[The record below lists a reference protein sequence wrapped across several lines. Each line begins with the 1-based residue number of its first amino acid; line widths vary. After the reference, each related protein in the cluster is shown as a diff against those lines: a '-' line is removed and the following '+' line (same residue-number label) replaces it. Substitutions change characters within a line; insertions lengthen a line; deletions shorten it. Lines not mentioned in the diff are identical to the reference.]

1 MSERIPSEI
10 TRSAPGTG
18 GRTHVKPDVRQVL
31 SGLAEGLRS
40 GWPVP
45 GIAIS
50 VVDGTGESAFVTA
63 GFANAESG
71 APISRRT
78 RFEIGSISK
87 TFTAFLLGVLA
98 DEGKVDLDAA
108 VADHLPWFA
117 PNGGSRAITVRH
129 LLQHTSG
136 LVTGADTLPDA
147 AARGYALRDA
157 KTWVEPGELFHYSNE
172 GYNLLGLIVE
182 RVTGQSLADA
192 MTERLLRPL
201 GMRDSAA
208 RITHEDIA
216 ELATGYRFLR
226 DDRPPLPSAPVAP
239 AGFFEYSSADGN
251 VLATASDLGLF
262 ARMLLGRGTLDG
274 TTIVGPERFRQFL
287 TVPSDAVGPG
297 YACGVGVEVI
307 DGRTWLTH
315 AGGMVGY
322 RSYLAVDIDGGH
334 GVAVLTNA
342 PGECRII
349 NRFARHVLAVVQGAP
364 ADPALFDPERIPD
377 ARRYVGVHGTAPRR
391 IRVESAGDDRLTLT
405 SEGVT
410 GKLYD
415 AGDGRLVCDHPE
427 WSAYHHSRD
436 GRWLYG
442 PESLGPDPAAPT
454 APPHALVGR
463 YRSYT
468 PWYPA
473 FDIVQRAGRLHMIAA
488 TGVEAPSDEPEL
500 VPLDDETFRIGADP
514 RLPERLTAGPAPDG
528 AVLWVDVDGCRYTR
542 SFREHPKP

>member
-1 MSERIPSEI
+1 M
-10 TRSAPGTG
+10 
-18 GRTHVKPDVRQVL
+18 DVRQEL
-31 SGLAEGLRS
+31 SGLAEQLRTW
-40 GWPVP
+40 WPVP

-63 GFANAESG
+63 GCANAESG
-71 APISRRT
+71 APVSRRT
-78 RFEIGSISK
+78 RFEIGSVSK
-87 TFTAFLLGVLA
+87 TFTAFLLGILA

-136 LVTGADTLPDA
+136 LVAGADALPDA

-157 KTWVEPGELFHYSNE
+157 RTLAEPGELFHYSNE

-182 RVTGQSLADA
+182 QVTGESLADA
-192 MTERLLRPL
+192 MAGRLLRPL
-201 GMRDSAA
+201 GMGDSAA
-208 RITHEDIA
+208 RITHEDIGDGDINR
-216 ELATGYRFLR
+216 LATGYRFLR
-226 DDRPPLPSAPVAP
+226 DDRPPLPSAPLAP
-239 AGFFEYSSADGN
+239 AGFFEYSAADGN

-274 TTIVGPERFRQFL
+274 TRIIGPERFRQIV
-287 TVPSDAVGPG
+287 TVPADAGGSG
-297 YACGVGVEVI
+297 YALGVDVEVV

-322 RSYLAVDIDGGH
+322 RSYLAVDTDGGH

-342 PGECRII
+342 PGECHIVD
-349 NRFARHVLAVVQGAP
+349 RFARHVLAVVQGAP

-377 ARRYVGVHGTAPRR
+377 AQRYVGIHGTTPRQ
-391 IRVESAGDDRLTLT
+391 IRVEATGDDRLSLT
-405 SEGVT
+405 SDEVT
-410 GKLYD
+410 GTLYD
-415 AGDGRLVCDHPE
+415 AGDGRLVCDHPA
-427 WSAYHHSRD
+427 WSAYHHSLDGHSPD

-442 PESLGPDPAAPT
+442 PESLGPGPSSAPT
-454 APPHALVGR
+454 ASPHALVGR

-473 FDIVQRAGRLHMIAA
+473 FSIVQRAGRLHMIAA
-488 TGVEAPSDEPEL
+488 TGVEAPCDEPEL
-500 VPLDDETFRIGADP
+500 VPLDDGTFRIGADS
-514 RLPERLTAGPAPDG
+514 RLPERLTPGPALDG
-528 AVLWVDVDGCRYTR
+528 AVLWVDLDGCRYTR
-542 SFREHPKP
+542 SFRDQPEP

>member
-1 MSERIPSEI
+1 M
-10 TRSAPGTG
+10 
-18 GRTHVKPDVRQVL
+18 DVQQVL
-31 SGLAEGLRS
+31 TGLADQFRTW
-40 GWPVP
+40 WPVP

-63 GFANAESG
+63 GFANAERG
-71 APISRRT
+71 APVSRGT

-87 TFTAFLLGVLA
+87 TFTAFLLGILA
-98 DEGKVDLDAA
+98 EEGKVDLDAA

-136 LVTGADTLPDA
+136 LVAGADAMPDA

-157 KTWVEPGELFHYSNE
+157 ETWAEPGELFHYSNE

-182 RVTGQSLADA
+182 QVTGESLADA
-192 MTERLLRPL
+192 MAGRLLRPL
-201 GMRDSAA
+201 GMVDSTA
-208 RITHEDIA
+208 RITHEDSA

-226 DDRPPLPSAPVAP
+226 DDLPPLPSAPLAP
-239 AGFFEYSSADGN
+239 AGFFEYSAADGN

-262 ARMLLGRGTLDG
+262 ARMLLGRGNLDG
-274 TTIVGPERFRQFL
+274 TRIIGPELFRQIVTL
-287 TVPSDAVGPG
+287 PAGAVGCG
-297 YACGVGVEVI
+297 YALGVDVEVI

-322 RSYLAVDIDGGH
+322 RSYLAADLDGGH

-342 PGECRII
+342 PGECQII
-349 NRFARHVLAVVQGAP
+349 DRFARHVLDVVQGAP

-377 ARRYVGVHGTAPRR
+377 ARRYVGIHGTTPRQ
-391 IRVESAGDDRLTLT
+391 IRVEARGDNRLSLT
-405 SEGVT
+405 ADGVS
-410 GKLYD
+410 GRLYD

-427 WSAYHHSRD
+427 WSAYHHTLD

-442 PESLGPDPAAPT
+442 PESLGPASSGPT
-454 APPHALVGR
+454 APPHPLTGH

-468 PWYPA
+468 PWYPS
-473 FDIVQRAGRLHMIAA
+473 FSIVRRAGRLHMIAA
-488 TGVEAPSDEPEL
+488 TGVEAPCDEPEL
-500 VPLDDETFRIGADP
+500 VPLDDGTFRVGADP
-514 RLPERLTAGPAPDG
+514 RLPERLTPGPAPDG
-528 AVLWVDVDGCRYTR
+528 AVLWVDLDGCRYTR
-542 SFREHPKP
+542 SFRDHPKP

>member
-1 MSERIPSEI
+1 MDAQR
-10 TRSAPGTG
+10 
-18 GRTHVKPDVRQVL
+18 VV
-31 SGLAEGLRS
+31 SGLAERLRT

-45 GIAIS
+45 GIAVS

-71 APISRRT
+71 TPVSRRT

-87 TFTAFLLGVLA
+87 TFTAFLVGILA

-136 LVTGADTLPDA
+136 LVAGADALPDA

-157 KTWVEPGELFHYSNE
+157 RTWAEPGELFHYSNE

-182 RVTGQSLADA
+182 QVTGESLADA
-192 MTERLLRPL
+192 MDGRLLRPL

-208 RITHEDIA
+208 RITHEDTADGDIDR
-216 ELATGYRFLR
+216 LATGYRFLR
-226 DDRPPLPSAPVAP
+226 DDRPPLPSAPLAP
-239 AGFFEYSSADGN
+239 AGFFEYSAADGN

-274 TTIVGPERFRQFL
+274 TRIIGPERFRQIV
-287 TVPSDAVGPG
+287 TVPADVAGSG
-297 YACGVGVEVI
+297 YALGVDVEVV

-322 RSYLAVDIDGGH
+322 RSYLAVDTDGGH

-342 PGECRII
+342 PGECQII
-349 NRFARHVLAVVQGAP
+349 DRFARHVLAVVQGAP
-364 ADPALFDPERIPD
+364 ADPALFDPERVPD
-377 ARRYVGVHGTAPRR
+377 ARRYVGIHGTAPRR
-391 IRVESAGDDRLTLT
+391 IRVEATGDDGLSLTAD
-405 SEGVT
+405 EVT
-410 GKLYD
+410 GRLYD
-415 AGDGRLVCDHPE
+415 AGDGRLVCDHPG
-427 WSAYHHSRD
+427 WSAYHHSLD
-436 GRWLYG
+436 GRWLHG
-442 PESLGPDPAAPT
+442 PESLGPSPSAPP
-454 APPHALVGR
+454 APPHPLAGH

-468 PWYPA
+468 PGIPA
-473 FDIVQRAGRLHMIAA
+473 SASCGGR
-488 TGVEAPSDEPEL
+488 
-500 VPLDDETFRIGADP
+500 DDCT
-514 RLPERLTAGPAPDG
+514 
-528 AVLWVDVDGCRYTR
+528 
-542 SFREHPKP
+542 